1 MKRFLILMLVVSIPL
16 FGIGQGIAVGNLYT
30 DSAAV
35 AKRFPIFPIP
45 ATFGYKQPQ
54 PIPGDLHTRN
64 FGFFCRQELKM
75 QQAHVPVT
83 FRLGSMDECNRLEQ
97 KPGYR

>member
-1 MKRFLILMLVVSIPL
+1 MNRFPVILVFACLP
-16 FGIGQGIAVGNLYT
+16 FCGRGQGIAMGNLYT
-30 DSAAV
+30 DSATV

-45 ATFGYKQPQ
+45 AAFGTKQPL